1 MSTLDAH
8 FHGRHGVFSLDAA
21 FSLPMHG
28 VSALFGPSGC
38 GKTTIL
44 RNIAGLNRMAGH
56 LRVGDT
62 VWQDEQHSMPAHA
75 RAVGYVF
82 QEASLFPHLSVRANL
97 DYALRRARS
106 DQDGSETD
114 SLIDALGLAPLLP
127 RMPARLSGG
136 ERQRVAIAR
145 ALLTRPRVLLMDEP
159 LSALDGPARDDILDV
174 LETLPAVSSAPIVY
188 VSHAIDEVARLA
200 DTLVVLDGGR
210 VLAHGPT
217 NEILTR
223 ADLSLAHSEHAGS
236 VFHGRIAAHHANTHL
251 TEVDSD
257 GGRLLVSAP
266 PSPVGRTLRLR
277 IAARDVSIALS
288 RPTDSSIINHLPVSV
303 IDICPDPNPG
313 HRLVRLAAG
322 KTVLLARITTLSRE
336 RLGLVPGMTAWALI
350 KGVAVR

>member
-8 FHGRHGVFSLDAA
+8 FHGRHGAFSLDAA

-44 RNIAGLNRMAGH
+44 RSIAGLNRMAGH
-56 LRVGDT
+56 LRVGDA
-62 VWQDEQHSMPAHA
+62 VWQDAQRAMPAHA

-82 QEASLFPHLSVRANL
+82 QEASLFAHLSVGANL
-97 DYALRRARS
+97 DYAIRRAKAGNAGPTR
-106 DQDGSETD
+106 EALVD
-114 SLIDALGLAPLLP
+114 SLGLAPLLP

-145 ALLTRPRVLLMDEP
+145 ALLTRPQVLLMDEP
-159 LSALDGPARDDILDV
+159 LSALDGPARDDILGV
-174 LETLPAVSSAPIVY
+174 LEALPAVSPAPIVY

-200 DTLVVLDGGR
+200 DTLVVLDAGK
-210 VLAHGPT
+210 VMASGPT
-217 NEILTR
+217 NAILTR
-223 ADLSLAHSEHAGS
+223 TDLPLAHSEHAGA
-236 VFHGRIAAHHANTHL
+236 VFRGRIAAHHADAHL

-257 GGRLLVSAP
+257 GGRLLVCSPAAP
-266 PSPVGRTLRLR
+266 AGRALRLR

-288 RPTDSSIINHLPVSV
+288 RPTDSSIVNHLPATVV
-303 IDICPDPNPG
+303 DISPDPHPG
-313 HRLVRLAAG
+313 HRLVRLAVG
-322 KTVLLARITTLSRE
+322 DTVLLARITEHSRA
-336 RLGLVPGMTAWALI
+336 RLALAPGLAVWALI